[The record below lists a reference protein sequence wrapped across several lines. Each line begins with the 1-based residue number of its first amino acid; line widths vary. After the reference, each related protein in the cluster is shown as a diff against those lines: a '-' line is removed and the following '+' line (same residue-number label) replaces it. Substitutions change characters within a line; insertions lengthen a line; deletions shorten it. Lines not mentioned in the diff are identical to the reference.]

1 MKTKFRPSIVVILVL
16 VLLAFWFV
24 AKKSGFESPSPSPA
38 PSPEPMPE
46 PEPEPEALSVP
57 QPPQAAILGQV
68 GKKGGACG
76 YTQYKKPTNTGTF
89 GKFCKDQGTCTLT
102 MQTANDNIKN
112 GKTTSTDL
120 TGICQ

>member
-24 AKKSGFESPSPSPA
+24 AKKSGFESPSPA
-38 PSPEPMPE
+38 PSPEPV
-46 PEPEPEALSVP
+46 PEALSVP

-76 YTQYKKPTNTGTF
+76 YTQYKKPSNTGTF
-89 GKFCKDQGTCTLT
+89 GKCWKDQGTCTLT
-102 MQTANDNIKN
+102 MQAANDNIKN

>member
-1 MKTKFRPSIVVILVL
+1 MKTKFKPSIVVILVL

-38 PSPEPMPE
+38 PQPEPVPE
-46 PEPEPEALSVP
+46 PVPEALSVP

-89 GKFCKDQGTCTLT
+89 GKCWNNQGTCTIT
-102 MQTANDNIKN
+102 MQAANDNIKN

-120 TGICQ
+120 TGVCQ